1 MSDDERSPED
11 IEIEKIESEEKDED
25 TTPLKYDVFIIPAD
39 FTLEVLDKKLSDEEI
54 IIPKFQR
61 GFVWNISQASRL
73 IESFMMGL
81 PVPPIFLYIQPD
93 QKYLVI
99 DGRQRLQTIS
109 YFFKGIFGEADESN
123 KLREFKLE
131 GINSKSPWYKKT
143 FSEFDEADQRKLKNQ
158 VLRSIVVRQIHPS
171 DENTSIYHIF
181 ERLNTGG
188 MPLQDQEVRNCVYAG
203 KLNDLLLDLNKYP
216 SWRKI
221 LGKSK
226 IDTRQKDVKLILRYM
241 SLFHRSSDYEK
252 PMKEFLNQFMDKNKN
267 PSDKFLTDEATRFR
281 HTCDI
286 LVKHLGERP
295 FNPKGPLNP
304 SVFDSIFIAFA
315 KHLDSIPRDTPDRL
329 KKLRDNQEFQKLTSD
344 ATTDAEVVIKR
355 LKLAEEILFG

>member
-1 MSDDERSPED
+1 
-11 IEIEKIESEEKDED
+11 
-25 TTPLKYDVFIIPAD
+25 
-39 FTLEVLDKKLSDEEI
+39 VLDKKLNEEEI
-54 IIPKFQR
+54 CIPKFQR

-109 YFFKGIFGEADESN
+109 CFFKGIFGQADESS

-188 MPLQDQEVRNCVYAG
+188 VPLQDQEVRNCVYAG
-203 KLNDLLLDLNKYP
+203 KLNDLLLELNNYP
-216 SWRKI
+216 AWRKI

-226 IDTRQKDVKLILRYM
+226 PDTRQKDVKLILRYM
-241 SLFHRSSDYEK
+241 SLFHKSSDYEK
-252 PMKEFLNQFMDKNKN
+252 PMKEFLNQFMGKNKN
-267 PSDKFLTDEATRFR
+267 PSNIFLNDEATRFKR
-281 HTCDI
+281 TCDT

-295 FNPKGPLNP
+295 FHPKGPLNP

-315 KHLDSIPRDTPDRL
+315 KHLDSIPEDIHERL
-329 KKLRDNQEFQKLTSD
+329 KKLREKHEFQRYTSD
-344 ATTDAEVVIKR
+344 ATTDVEIVTKR